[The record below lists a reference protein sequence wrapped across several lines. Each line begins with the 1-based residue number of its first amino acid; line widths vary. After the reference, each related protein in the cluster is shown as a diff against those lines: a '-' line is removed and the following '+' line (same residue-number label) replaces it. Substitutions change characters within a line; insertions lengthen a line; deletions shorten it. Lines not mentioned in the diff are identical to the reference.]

1 MMSERIDYAPE
12 SPAMFLSYWVDLFR
26 ASISS
31 AKENSI
37 WIVHSQND
45 SNRATTER
53 FRTEVGM
60 FGRLIT
66 QPKLRT
72 VHGKP
77 CYYTSVR
84 PFEAKD
90 LKRSE
95 CGFIEVN
102 GPRTISN

>member
-1 MMSERIDYAPE
+1 
-12 SPAMFLSYWVDLFR
+12 MFLSYREHLFR
-26 ASISS
+26 ASPSCS
-31 AKENSI
+31 KKNSI

-45 SNRATTER
+45 SNRAAPER
-53 FRTEVGM
+53 LRTEVAM
-60 FGRLIT
+60 LGRFIT
-66 QPKLRT
+66 QPKLRA

-102 GPRTISN
+102 GPRTIPNR